1 MLSDEM
7 RAFLVSGPHPKK
19 KKKAKVLLDLG
30 GSAHVRVEWRR
41 HRQELLDAC
50 PMGKRPWAF
59 WMIERGLAHYPAG
72 EAGEL
77 RAIRTLQCY
86 RDEAERRYVLERL
99 AVITAKLRSHWH
111 RRVA

>member
-1 MLSDEM
+1 MLSPAL

-19 KKKAKVLLDLG
+19 KKAKALLDLG

-59 WMIERGLAHYPAG
+59 WMIEQGLSHHPSG
-72 EAGEL
+72 ERGEL
-77 RAIRTLQCY
+77 RAIRTLGCY
-86 RDEAERRYVLERL
+86 RDDVEKEFVRKRL
-99 AVITAKLRSHWH
+99 AVITAELRSHFH